1 VFQRVSFLYLSS
13 AILSHLLALGHVL
26 LLRQRGPLDLFLAGL
41 TVPTHALGCV
51 QFPVAK
57 QVCCGDPRL
66 VLQNT
71 SPHSDRP
78 FSAGQANVFLRI
90 TAARHPHSTCAHAPC
105 CQSFGGLYK
114 AIQSSVYI
122 IKSARAC
129 GEAIYYYTPPPPRS
143 PTARV
148 RKLFQTVS
156 KTRSRI
162 IFSGARSI
170 TISRTNCTA
179 SLDSAHVVELLRL
192 SVHQSV

>member
-1 VFQRVSFLYLSS
+1 MCFNAYLSCIFLPRYFHTS
-13 AILSHLLALGHVL
+13 SLWVKFFFCGK
-26 LLRQRGPLDLFLAGL
+26 GPLDLFQGGL

-156 KTRSRI
+156 KTRSRKI
-162 IFSGARSI
+162 PVSYTHLTLPTKRI
-170 TISRTNCTA
+170 
-179 SLDSAHVVELLRL
+179 V
-192 SVHQSV
+192 

>member
-1 VFQRVSFLYLSS
+1 MFQRVSFLYLSS

-129 GEAIYYYTPPPPRS
+129 GEAIYHIIRRRRLGAQRLGFANS
-143 PTARV
+143 F
-148 RKLFQTVS
+148 KLFQRPVAALYS
-156 KTRSRI
+156 AAH
-162 IFSGARSI
+162 GA
-170 TISRTNCTA
+170 
-179 SLDSAHVVELLRL
+179 
-192 SVHQSV
+192 